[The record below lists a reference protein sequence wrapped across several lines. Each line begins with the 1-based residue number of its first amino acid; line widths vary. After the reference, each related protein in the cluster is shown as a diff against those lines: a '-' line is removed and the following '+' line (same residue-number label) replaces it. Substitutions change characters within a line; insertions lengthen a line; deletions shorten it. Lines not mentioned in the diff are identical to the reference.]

1 MSTRRRFAGKR
12 LPLTLAFGALVAAAM
27 GAACNGFFPD
37 NTLVSLAIQP
47 PSPQVQVGQSTGLQA
62 WGTYQDNS
70 RSLLTSGVVWTS
82 SGQDSTVDINPSS
95 GQITGVGTGGT
106 ATITASSQGISA
118 TATATS
124 FLGNV
129 SGLTICTGTFN
140 TGVCP
145 AATWTIKGSAGG
157 SNDYYAKAT
166 SSGTVVDVT
175 VVASWSVSPTPT
187 GGSIVCSNSVSPAIC
202 TLTPPVTQT
211 GPYVI
216 TVTYPGTTP
225 ATANITVD

>member
-1 MSTRRRFAGKR
+1 M
-12 LPLTLAFGALVAAAM
+12 TLAFGALVAAAM

-37 NTLVSLAIQP
+37 NTLLSLAIQP

-82 SGQDSTVDINPSS
+82 SGQDSTVDINASS

-140 TGVCP
+140 TGACP
-145 AATWTIKGSAGG
+145 ASTWIVSAA
-157 SNDYYAKAT
+157 SSSIQQYYAKAT
-166 SSGTVVDVT
+166 SSGTTLDVT
-175 VVASWSVSPTPT
+175 AVANWSVSPGAST
-187 GGSIVCSNSVSPAIC
+187 GSVTCSNSGVPPETC
-202 TLTPPVTQT
+202 TVTPPVTPT

-225 ATANITVD
+225 VTANITVNPT